1 MDSFSENTGN
11 DVADVPAD
19 HGAEQSAL
27 ENGFLSGLSE
37 EHRSLATA
45 NGWQDAAGVL
55 EGYQAL
61 QGALMGSVQVP
72 GEEASP
78 EERSEFYSEISK
90 SWTPKDGYRFK
101 MPETLPDT
109 FPYDQA
115 FAKEAGGWF
124 EEAGLHPEAA
134 QQLHDKWVGKMAEQF
149 SAQEKAAENEVHAQ
163 QQAAENAHKDLVRDY
178 GPPESDGY
186 QNAVA
191 RADRALTGLK
201 SAGIDLTDWFT
212 DKGALSKA
220 DRSGLQQVVDPVAV
234 KLLTFIHD
242 RAFAEDGLS
251 GVSDGASGGNP
262 FDQDSLD
269 LKQQSELL
277 DRNPARA
284 RQMILAAGR
293 DPKMFRV

>member
-1 MDSFSENTGN
+1 MSDISETAAGEAFETAEEFATGN
-11 DVADVPAD
+11 PVPED
-19 HGAEQSAL
+19 
-27 ENGFLSGLSE
+27 GFLSGLSE
-37 EHRSLATA
+37 AHRNLATE

-55 EGYQAL
+55 ESYQAL
-61 QGALMGSVQVP
+61 QGEMLGTVKVP
-72 GEEASP
+72 GSEASD
-78 EERSEFYSEISK
+78 EERSAFYSQISQ
-90 SWTPKDGYRFK
+90 SWTPTDGYRFS
-101 MPETLPDT
+101 MPESLPEN

-115 FAKEAGGWF
+115 FAQEAGGWF
-124 EEAGLHPEAA
+124 EDAGLHPEAA
-134 QQLHDKWVGKMAEQF
+134 QKLHDKWVGKMAEQF
-149 SAQEKAAENEVHAQ
+149 AAHEDAADSAAFAR
-163 QQAAENAHKDLVRDY
+163 QQAAENAHRDLVRDY

-212 DKGALSKA
+212 EKGALSQA
-220 DRSGLQQVVDPVAV
+220 DGKGLQQVVDPVAV

-242 RAFAEDGLS
+242 SAFAEDGLS
-251 GVSDGASGGNP
+251 GLSEGTGSANP
-262 FDQDSLD
+262 FDNDSID
-269 LKQQSELL
+269 LKQQSDLL

>member
-1 MDSFSENTGN
+1 MSDFSETAGTGTIAAPE
-11 DVADVPAD
+11 DSLMDAHVS
-19 HGAEQSAL
+19 ES
-27 ENGFLSGLSE
+27 GFLSGLSE
-37 EHRSLATA
+37 EHQALAA
-45 NGWQDAAGVL
+45 QNGWSDAAGVFD
-55 EGYQAL
+55 GYKAL
-61 QGALMGSVQVP
+61 HGELMGSVQVP
-72 GEEASP
+72 GSEASDD
-78 EERSEFYSEISK
+78 ERADFYAEVSK
-90 SWTPKDGYRFK
+90 SWTPKNGYRFS
-101 MPETLPDT
+101 MPENLPEN

-115 FAKEAGGWF
+115 FAQEAGGWF

-134 QQLHDKWVGKMAEQF
+134 QKLHDRWVGKMAEHYA
-149 SAQEKAAENEVHAQ
+149 SHEEAAGSEAAAR
-163 QQAAENAHKDLVRDY
+163 QQAAESAHRDLVRDY

-201 SAGIDLTDWFT
+201 AVGIDLTDWFA
-212 DKGALSKA
+212 DKGALSQS
-220 DRSGLQQVVDPVAV
+220 DRGGLQQVVDPVAV

-242 RAFAEDGLS
+242 SAFAEDSLS
-251 GVSDGASGGNP
+251 GLGDAPGGANP
-262 FDQDSLD
+262 FDNNSID

>member
-1 MDSFSENTGN
+1 
-11 DVADVPAD
+11 
-19 HGAEQSAL
+19 
-27 ENGFLSGLSE
+27 LSE

-61 QGALMGSVQVP
+61 QGALIGSVQVP
-72 GEEASP
+72 GEDASP
-78 EERSEFYSEISK
+78 EERSEFYSEVSK

-149 SAQEKAAENEVHAQ
+149 SAQEEAAVNAAHAQ
-163 QQAAENAHKDLVRDY
+163 QQAAETAHQDLVRDY

-201 SAGIDLTDWFT
+201 TAGIDLTDWFAA
-212 DKGALSKA
+212 KGALSKA

-251 GVSDGASGGNP
+251 GASEGASGGNP

-293 DPKMFRV
+293 DPRMFRV